1 MMLLQGPMPPTPPTP
16 HFDPNLI
23 FLQHGGPPA
32 VVMIVGAAL
41 AAAVIILWPLMRAFA
56 RRVEGKGS
64 VDAALRAEVDLL
76 QARLTEVD
84 VLHGR
89 VAELEERLDF
99 TERLLAQAHDAQSR
113 VLPGERR

>member
-1 MMLLQGPMPPTPPTP
+1 MMQQTPVPPMPP

-23 FLQHGGPPA
+23 FMQHGGPPA
-32 VVMIVGAAL
+32 IVFIVVAAL
-41 AAAVIILWPLMRAFA
+41 AASVIILWPLMRAFA
-56 RRVEGKGS
+56 RRVEGKGG
-64 VDAALRAEVDLL
+64 VDAGLRAEIDQL
-76 QARLTEVD
+76 QARLGEVD

-113 VLPGERR
+113 ALPGESR

>member
-1 MMLLQGPMPPTPPTP
+1 MIQQGPMPPMPP

-23 FLQHGGPPA
+23 FMQHGGPPA

-56 RRVEGKGS
+56 RRVEGKGG
-64 VDAALRAEVDLL
+64 VDTALRAEVDQL
-76 QARLTEVD
+76 QARVHEMDTLQE
-84 VLHGR
+84 R

-99 TERLLAQAHDAQSR
+99 TERLLAQTHDAQSR
-113 VLPGERR
+113 VLPGESR